1 MTTLALKS
9 NGTLLHRQL
18 FVILR
23 QEILQG
29 RYRVGDRLPTQEA
42 LCSEFAVSRITVR
55 RALADLQAA
64 GLIRNEQG
72 VGAFVT
78 HLAPQRPA
86 PANLDLIDSALQT
99 TEATRDDTLDLGML
113 PATVHVAERLGLP
126 PGTEVL
132 YVARLRHS
140 GGQPLLYTE
149 AWLLQHYRNVV
160 TPEALEGSTL
170 SNVLAQDHGAVGRV
184 VDEINAEAAHPGVA
198 QALTVE
204 PNSPILRRERIIH
217 DLSGRPIIYVVSRS
231 SGLRSRMLMEAD
243 AAEGLS
249 VRNGLL
255 VHDLGKRKSPPLEGP
270 VLGGPGP
277 GPGLGGPGD
286 GRVLAPMP
294 N

>member
-1 MTTLALKS
+1 MTTHALKS

-29 RYRVGDRLPTQEA
+29 RYRVGDRLPTQET
-42 LCSEFAVSRITVR
+42 LCRQFAVSRITVR
-55 RALADLQAA
+55 RALADLQAR
-64 GLIRNEQG
+64 GLIRKAQG
-72 VGAFVT
+72 VGAFDT
-78 HLAPQRPA
+78 RLAPQRPA
-86 PANLDLIDSALQT
+86 PAKLDLIDSVLQT
-99 TEATRDDTLDLGML
+99 TEATRDDTLDLAML
-113 PATVHVAERLGLP
+113 PATVHVAERLVLA

-140 GGQPLLYTE
+140 GGQPVLYTE
-149 AWLLQHYRNVV
+149 AWLLGHYRDIV

-170 SNVLAQDHGAVGRV
+170 SDVLAQDHGVVGRV
-184 VDEINAEAAHPGVA
+184 VDEINAEVAHPGVA
-198 QALTVE
+198 QALAVE
-204 PNSPILRRERIIH
+204 QNSPILRRERIIY
-217 DLSGRPIIYVVSRS
+217 DLSGRPVIYMVSRS

-255 VHDLGKRKSPPLEGP
+255 VHDLGKRKARSVTGRAP
-270 VLGGPGP
+270 GGK
-277 GPGLGGPGD
+277 GLGGAG
-286 GRVLAPMP
+286 GGQVLAPMP

>member
-1 MTTLALKS
+1 MMTLALKS

-23 QEILQG
+23 QDILQG

-42 LCSEFAVSRITVR
+42 LCADFSVSRITVR
-55 RALADLQAA
+55 RALADLQTA

-78 HLAPQRPA
+78 HHAPQRPA
-86 PANLDLIDSALQT
+86 PANLDLIDSALDLA
-99 TEATRDDTLDLGML
+99 EATWDDTLDLSMA
-113 PATVHVAERLGLP
+113 PSTVHVAERLGLA

-140 GGQPLLYTE
+140 GGEPVLYTE
-149 AWLLQHYRNVV
+149 AWLLPHYRSVV
-160 TPEALEGSTL
+160 TPQALRGATL
-170 SNVLAQDHGAVGRV
+170 SDVLAQDHAAVGRV

-198 QALTVE
+198 QALAVE
-204 PNSPILRRERIIH
+204 SNSPILRRERIIH
-217 DLSGRPIIYVVSRS
+217 DLTGRPVIYVVSRS

-255 VHDLGKRKSPPLEGP
+255 VHDLGKRSALA
-270 VLGGPGP
+270 
-277 GPGLGGPGD
+277 GD
-286 GRVLAPMP
+286 GPAPGGSGEGQLLAPMP
-294 N
+294 G

>member
-1 MTTLALKS
+1 MTTHTLKS

-29 RYRVGDRLPTQEA
+29 RYRVGDRLPTQET
-42 LCSEFAVSRITVR
+42 LCSQFAVSRITVR
-55 RALADLQAA
+55 RALADLQAR
-64 GLIRNEQG
+64 GFIRNEQG

-86 PANLDLIDSALQT
+86 PANLDLIDSVLQT
-99 TEATRDDTLDLGML
+99 TETTRDDTLDLGVL
-113 PATVHVAERLGLP
+113 PATVHVAERLVLA

-140 GGQPLLYTE
+140 GGQPVLYTE
-149 AWLLQHYRNVV
+149 AWLLEHYRDIV

-170 SNVLAQDHGAVGRV
+170 SDVLAQDHGVVGRV
-184 VDEINAEAAHPGVA
+184 VDEINAEVAHPGVA
-198 QALTVE
+198 QALAVE
-204 PNSPILRRERIIH
+204 QNSPILRRERIIH
-217 DLSGRPIIYVVSRS
+217 DLSGRPVIYVVSRS

-255 VHDLGKRKSPPLEGP
+255 VHDLGKRKARSVTGRAP
-270 VLGGPGP
+270 GGK
-277 GPGLGGPGD
+277 GLGGAG
-286 GRVLAPMP
+286 GGQVLAPMP